1 MMSEKNYV
9 LRVAGKLHRRFIS
22 YLTKFYLRDV
32 DGNLNVE
39 ALKIYKDYISPKEWG
54 AFVAK
59 RADPAFVEARLNKDE
74 LVDNENV
81 QQGIEQCGISFGVLY
96 LSSPTYRMV
105 GKGTLHNT
113 LEEILNHNLILVD
126 YVKVSP
132 VIALEPDNDGD
143 MKLLGEAIG
152 S

>member
-81 QQGIEQCGISFGVLY
+81 QQGIEQCIPTISKENDKKIQPHNKLFT
-96 LSSPTYRMV
+96 SPKKIQVKATE
-105 GKGTLHNT
+105 KG
-113 LEEILNHNLILVD
+113 
-126 YVKVSP
+126 
-132 VIALEPDNDGD
+132 
-143 MKLLGEAIG
+143 
-152 S
+152 